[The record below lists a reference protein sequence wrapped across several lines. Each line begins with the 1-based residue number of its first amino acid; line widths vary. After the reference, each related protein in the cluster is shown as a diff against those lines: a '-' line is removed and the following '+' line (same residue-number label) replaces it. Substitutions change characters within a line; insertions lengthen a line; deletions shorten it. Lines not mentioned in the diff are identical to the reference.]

1 MSTPTSSIQIGV
13 LAPLSR
19 PGWVDAGRQLLAGLE
34 LAASEANRCERIDGK
49 PVELVV
55 RDTAADP
62 ARAVAAVDELA
73 ALGVSALA
81 GEYHSVVARA
91 AAIRASTVGLPF
103 LCSSAV
109 LDALTDEPTS
119 WVARLSP
126 PQSRGWAAYA
136 DFLLGCGHQCI
147 AIAAEPSVY
156 WEAGAR
162 ILKDRIGSTG
172 GNVVE
177 YQARSVAAEPI
188 CDDMVKHRATAL
200 VILIGDPDLAAS
212 LVTSV
217 RNDRRLPGIL
227 IGAPAGQPELS
238 DWVTRLGPH
247 CASIPF
253 LRYLPGEL
261 TQLGKHVASALRD
274 QMCEEPSFVAFE
286 GYDTMRTL
294 LEIIRSRGTQRRAI
308 AAAWSDLLVHG
319 TRGDIGFSSKSRG
332 NHWQWNGAPLQI
344 AERDPMRLS
353 DFRVLRQ
360 I

>member
-13 LAPLSR
+13 LAPLSC

-34 LAASEANRCERIDGK
+34 LATIEANRSGGIDGK

-81 GEYHSVVARA
+81 GEYHSVVAREVA
-91 AAIRASTVGLPF
+91 MRASAVGLPF

-119 WVARLSP
+119 WVARLAP

-136 DFLLGCGHQCI
+136 EFLHGGGHHCI

-162 ILKDRIGSTG
+162 ILKNRMGSTG
-172 GNVVE
+172 ARVVE
-177 YQARSVAAEPI
+177 YEARSIDPGAF
-188 CDDMVKHRATAL
+188 CDDLVKQGATAL
-200 VILIGDPDLAAS
+200 VVLIGNPDLAAS
-212 LVTSV
+212 LITSV
-217 RNDRRLPGIL
+217 RNDKRLPEML

-253 LRYLPGEL
+253 LRYLPSEF
-261 TQLGKHVASALRD
+261 TQLGKHVAAGLRE
-274 QMCEEPSFVAFE
+274 QMSEEPSFVAFE
-286 GYDTMRTL
+286 GYDTIRTL
-294 LEIIRSRGTQRRAI
+294 VEVMRSHGTQRREI
-308 AAAWSDLLVHG
+308 AAAWSNLQVHG
-319 TRGDIGFSSKSRG
+319 TRGDISFSQTNGS
-332 NHWQWNGAPLQI
+332 NFWQWNSAPLQI
-344 AERDPMRLS
+344 AERDPTKLNE
-353 DFRVLRQ
+353 FRVLRQ
-360 I
+360 F